1 MYNKK
6 LFLYF
11 DVTIDS
17 LREFLNVYCLT
28 ACFEILFTKVLISF
42 VPRGEDRVI
51 KTEKVC

>member
-1 MYNKK
+1 MYNKN

-17 LREFLNVYCLT
+17 MNVYCLT